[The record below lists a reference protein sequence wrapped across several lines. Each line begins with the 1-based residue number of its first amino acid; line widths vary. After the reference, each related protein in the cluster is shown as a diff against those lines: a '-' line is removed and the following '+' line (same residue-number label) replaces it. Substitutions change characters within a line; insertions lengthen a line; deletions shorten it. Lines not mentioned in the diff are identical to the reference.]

1 MFDLTTSV
9 LSPRKDLA
17 GVASPR
23 ESRWVWR
30 STQDRAIIE
39 GARLNRRFL
48 SGAGFY
54 RLIALVMSVT
64 AMMVGVAGPSGATA
78 NRHASITHQGP
89 SVDNYG
95 RRFGDYTVNLHTS
108 WAVEDSLPRGTKV
121 TATYISTPGGC
132 TTAERN
138 ASFTID
144 TRPWYSY
151 DFNPLFV
158 AKSSGSCAV
167 YASYADYNFEVTYPA
182 GDSHENRIRI
192 EEDGTSGKY
201 QVVCVR
207 TFLSCYPGLKIGTNA
222 SVEFRRP

>member
-1 MFDLTTSV
+1 MS
-9 LSPRKDLA
+9 
-17 GVASPR
+17 
-23 ESRWVWR
+23 
-30 STQDRAIIE
+30 
-39 GARLNRRFL
+39 RRFL

-54 RLIALVMSVT
+54 RLIALVISVT

-207 TFLSCYPGLKIGTNA
+207 TFLSCYPGLKSGTNA